1 MNKIDEDDPENC
13 AEIEKNE
20 MHDIMSEK
28 KIVEIKEEDVG
39 FGFGKNNIEKETNS
53 DIKKEHH
60 RQYEKGLSLDKNLNQ
75 GLSTA
80 QFSKGSSNMLRV
92 INIQREIE
100 CKNYF

>member
-13 AEIEKNE
+13 AEIEKYE

-53 DIKKEHH
+53 DINKEHH
-60 RQYEKGLSLDKNLNQ
+60 R
-75 GLSTA
+75 
-80 QFSKGSSNMLRV
+80 
-92 INIQREIE
+92 
-100 CKNYF
+100 